1 MKNLLALVLF
11 CPIAAY
17 AGTPKPKEVTLAV
30 VAAPDDAILP
40 VAYLVF
46 PAEGR
51 DQHVVNAINGKWSGS
66 TLYPENGAEIPFT
79 KGYTTEVYA
88 SGPGYQL
95 TRASIVVGSHGL
107 SQKISLTPIDYGD
120 YRGAASPTASEIL
133 ARPETATVAE
143 LADVGRYF
151 AANGTPHAE
160 VLAWTDRALLA
171 AKRGATGDD
180 FVAKTDRLMGIR
192 ALSAL
197 EVPRAAED
205 VVVVEN
211 LGNAQDL
218 AKSWLDYSVAAHL
231 DTRLAKQVCDSAWGH
246 DAMCTIP

>member
-40 VAYLVF
+40 VAYVVF

-120 YRGAASPTASEIL
+120 YRGAASPTASETRFSSPSII
-133 ARPETATVAE
+133 TT
-143 LADVGRYF
+143 
-151 AANGTPHAE
+151 
-160 VLAWTDRALLA
+160 
-171 AKRGATGDD
+171 
-180 FVAKTDRLMGIR
+180 
-192 ALSAL
+192 
-197 EVPRAAED
+197 
-205 VVVVEN
+205 
-211 LGNAQDL
+211 LGNR
-218 AKSWLDYSVAAHL
+218 
-231 DTRLAKQVCDSAWGH
+231 TSAVWKPSTTARTASASPVSSSRASSNASAPPTA
-246 DAMCTIP
+246 DPSTPTTT